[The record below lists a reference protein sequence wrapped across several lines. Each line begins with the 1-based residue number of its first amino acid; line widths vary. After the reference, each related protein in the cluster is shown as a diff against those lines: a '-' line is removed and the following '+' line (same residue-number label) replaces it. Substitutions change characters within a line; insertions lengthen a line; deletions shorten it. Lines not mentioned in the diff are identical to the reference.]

1 MADPRFFVS
10 AGPMTLA
17 AVAGIA
23 RGQLGDG
30 ADPMLMIGGVGAL
43 DAAGPGEIA
52 FLEGRR
58 HLEAFRRARAGACI
72 VDPRLAAEAPSG
84 MALILSAEPQRAF
97 ARVAGAF
104 HPEPVAE
111 GQVHPA
117 ATVDPAARL
126 GMRVDVGPGA
136 VIGPGATIG
145 EGSSVGANTIL
156 GAGVAIGR
164 DCRIGAN
171 VTISHAQLGDRVR
184 VFPGVRIGQDGFG
197 YALGPQGHLKIP
209 QLGRVLI
216 GEDVEIGA
224 NTTIDRGALGDTVIG
239 PGCVIDNLVQIAHNV
254 RLGRGCVVVSQVGIS
269 GSTHVGDG
277 VVIGGQ
283 AGLAGHLLI
292 GSGVRIAAQS
302 GVHRDVLAGETVG
315 GSPAIPM
322 REFRR
327 LAGAWRRLARARP
340 GRATDVEE

>member
-1 MADPRFFVS
+1 MADPRFFPP

-23 RGQLGDG
+23 QGQLGGG
-30 ADPMLMIGGVGAL
+30 ADPALMIDGVGAL
-43 DAAGPGEIA
+43 GSAGPGEIA

-58 HLEAFRRARAGACI
+58 HLEAFRHSRAGACI
-72 VDPRLAAEAPSG
+72 VAPALAAEARPG
-84 MALILSAEPQRAF
+84 MALVLSAEPQRAF
-97 ARVAGAF
+97 ARVAAAF
-104 HPEPVAE
+104 HPEPAPE
-111 GQVHPA
+111 GRIHPS

-126 GMRVDVGPGA
+126 GARVDVGPGA

-145 EGSSVGANTIL
+145 AGSSIGANTSI
-156 GAGVAIGR
+156 GAAVTIGR

-171 VTISHAQLGDRVR
+171 VTISHAELADRVR

-224 NTTIDRGALGDTVIG
+224 NSTIDRGALADTVIG

-254 RLGRGCVVVSQVGIS
+254 SLGRGCVVVSQVGIS
-269 GSTHVGDG
+269 GSTRVGDG
-277 VVIGGQ
+277 VVMGGQ
-283 AGLAGHLLI
+283 AGIAGHLQI
-292 GSGVRIAAQS
+292 GSGARIAAQS
-302 GVHRDVLAGETVG
+302 GVHRDVGPGETVG
-315 GSPAIPM
+315 GSPAVPM

-340 GRATDVEE
+340 GRAADGEE